1 MGFQNAA
8 TAGELGV
15 HAARLYSVMSPPRT
29 GRCSPKSA
37 GRVPYADDQLSRP
50 PVLLSALASISLAF
64 APLIT
69 HVTVSEEAAAPW
81 PQVSVN
87 TPSPIAGNCFNAGT
101 DAAVWREDNNRLL
114 DAWVR
119 RNCRQPSSRLHG
131 QIAELQAANRQLRA
145 DKAELTECVDVY
157 AQGIRELAAELDR
170 YRRDDASLPDN
181 VRHLPNLR

>member
-101 DAAVWREDNNRLL
+101 DAAVWREDNNRFL
-114 DAWVR
+114 DAW
-119 RNCRQPSSRLHG
+119 G
-131 QIAELQAANRQLRA
+131 AQAAGLGWDMDDIFAAAGLVRMLRGTTVVA
-145 DKAELTECVDVY
+145 LSASTATLSDGRTY
-157 AQGIRELAAELDR
+157 DR
-170 YRRDDASLPDN
+170 FG
-181 VRHLPNLR
+181 